1 MRHPKTNNFTK
12 LRSAVEHYL
21 RDIHKRRCQ
30 WIGVLEV
37 KNWVKLYKRDGGG
50 GQNPVKKAT
59 SFMDST

>member
-21 RDIHKRRCQ
+21 RDIHKRRRR

-37 KNWVKLYKRDGGG
+37 KNWMKFIDGYGVRAANKRETGLRIR
-50 GQNPVKKAT
+50 T
-59 SFMDST
+59 